1 MVKSVATR
9 TAWQAYITK
18 QMEETLE
25 RLRKIP
31 PKPSSI
37 ELTGAELAAMIDH
50 TLLKADATPAMFD
63 KLCAEAREYHFA
75 SVCVNSCNVSH
86 CAQALEGSDIPVC
99 SVVGFPLGAMLT
111 EAKTYEAEMAIEAGA
126 REIDMV
132 INIGALK
139 AGDYAKVKDDILAVV
154 DICHAHDAL
163 CKVIIETALLTDV
176 QKVAACLLIVEAG
189 ADFSKTSTGFG
200 PAGATIEDVALMR
213 CVGGPDIGVKAAG
226 GVRTYE
232 TAMAMV
238 RAGASRIGASSGI
251 KIVQGA
257 PS

>member
-1 MVKSVATR
+1 MVRSAGRSVD
-9 TAWQAYITK
+9 WQVRITK
-18 QMEETLE
+18 EIEGTLK
-25 RLRKIP
+25 RLHKNP

-37 ELTGAELAAMIDH
+37 ELTGVELAAMIDH

-86 CAQALEGSDIPVC
+86 CAQALEGSEIPVC

-111 EAKTYEAEMAIEAGA
+111 EAKAYEAEMAIEAGA

-139 AGDYAKVKDDILAVV
+139 AGDYATAKDDILAVV

-163 CKVIIETALLTDV
+163 CKVIIEAALLTDA

-189 ADFSKTSTGFG
+189 ADFAKTSTGFG
-200 PAGATIEDVALMR
+200 PGGATVEDVALMR
-213 CVGGPDIGVKAAG
+213 GVVGPKVGVKAAG
-226 GVRTYE
+226 GHPHV
-232 TAMAMV
+232 
-238 RAGASRIGASSGI
+238 
-251 KIVQGA
+251 
-257 PS
+257 